1 VPGSGMQITQLGH
14 VKDLATAFVKILGNP
29 KAAKQVYNIAG
40 DKYATFD
47 GIAKACAAAAGVAS
61 PELVHFNPKDFDF
74 GKAKS
79 FPMRDQHF
87 FADVAKAK
95 AELGWAPEFD
105 MLSGLKDS
113 YAKDFGCALRWR
125 IDARFRALCSDSVCV
140 CVCVSRRGT
149 FREKADFTAD
159 DMILAKLK
167 K

>member
-1 VPGSGMQITQLGH
+1 MQITQLGH

-105 MLSGLKDS
+105 MLAGLKDS
-113 YAKDFGCALRWR
+113 YAKDFGCALRHASMR
-125 IDARFRALCSDSVCV
+125 VSALCSDSVCV
-140 CVCVSRRGT
+140 RVCVCVSLSRRGT